1 MKLLMEQWRK
11 YLEESSSACSIYKRG
26 LCDAYALALHK
37 VFGYGMAVVRGWYPD
52 DLGDEDEEAYEDCHL
67 VGVKDDCTFVDVDGD
82 KSEED
87 LKKDCFFHNPVTR
100 ITIEPV
106 SEEEAR
112 HLFTIE
118 GVTDEQIQ
126 DAIKFIKKQQ
136 VQECLKD

>member
-11 YLEESSSACSIYKRG
+11 YLEESSSVCSIYKRG

-37 VFGYGMAVVRGWYPD
+37 MYGYGMAVVRGWFPD

-67 VGVKDDCTFVDVDGD
+67 VGVKDDGTFVDVDGD

-106 SEEEAR
+106 SEEEAK
-112 HLFTIE
+112 HLFTVE

-126 DAIKFIKKQQ
+126 DAIKFIKKQR